1 MKWLWILLVIAL
13 CALVLGVASLCPLG
27 SNETWL
33 GVTLTVSTFL
43 FGVFIAF
50 SMSDRHNRIDKIREN
65 DSTELGSL
73 ELLFHLSALHGEAAQ
88 ESVKAALDRYLM
100 ATLDY
105 YIWDF
110 HRTEAHFQELL
121 RAVTSLSVRDAKQAS
136 SFSQL
141 LQLLTS
147 IEAARKH
154 TISLIDDRLSTF
166 EWLVFCLLSAVI
178 LLSLVLINTGTAM
191 SFLMTALVSLCVLL
205 LLLLLYT
212 LDSLAWKEQVR
223 IWEPY
228 QRTFEAIGLLRYYP
242 GGVIRSGR
250 IKVPRGQVYRVAR
263 YPNRYPDMTG
273 KEVSV
278 VGGS

>member
-1 MKWLWILLVIAL
+1 
-13 CALVLGVASLCPLG
+13 
-27 SNETWL
+27 
-33 GVTLTVSTFL
+33 
-43 FGVFIAF
+43 
-50 SMSDRHNRIDKIREN
+50 MSDRHNRIDKIREN
-65 DSTELGSL
+65 DSIELGNL
-73 ELLFHLSALHGEAAQ
+73 ELLFHLSALHGQAAQ
-88 ESVKAALDRYLM
+88 KRVKAALDRYLM

-110 HRTEAHFQELL
+110 HRTEPQFQELL
-121 RAVTSLSVRDAKQAS
+121 RAVTSLSVRDGKQAE

-141 LQLLTS
+141 LQLLAS
-147 IEAARKH
+147 IETAREH
-154 TISLIDDRLSTF
+154 TISLIDDRLSKF
-166 EWLVFCLLSAVI
+166 EWLVFSLLSAVI
-178 LLSLVLINTGTAM
+178 LLSLILINTGTAM
-191 SFLMTALVSLCVLL
+191 SVVMITLVSLCVVL

-212 LDSLAWKEQVR
+212 LDGLAWKEQVR

-228 QRTFEAIGLLRYYP
+228 ERTFEAVGLLRYYP

-250 IKVPRGQVYRVAR
+250 IKAPRGRAYRVAR